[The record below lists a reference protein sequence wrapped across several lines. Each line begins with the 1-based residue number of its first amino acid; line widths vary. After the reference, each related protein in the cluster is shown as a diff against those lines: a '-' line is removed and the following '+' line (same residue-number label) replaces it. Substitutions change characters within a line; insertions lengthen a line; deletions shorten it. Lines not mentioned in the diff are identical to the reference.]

1 MKRLLSLALFFVFI
15 FSGSIQAFS
24 QNEKLKE
31 TRVLIKTEYGN
42 MVIKLYDDTPLHRD
56 NFIKLT
62 ESGFYNDLLF
72 HRIISGF
79 MIQGGDPDSKNANL
93 ESNLGQGG
101 PGYTIP
107 AEILPHYYHKKGAL
121 AAARKPDQVN
131 LERASSGSQFYIVQG
146 KPQNT
151 QILVNLQDRKNLS
164 NPGMDFQYSDQAIK
178 DYGNL
183 GGSPHLDGE
192 YTIFGEVIE
201 GMDVIDK
208 IAKVAVNS
216 QSRPLENIKM
226 SVEVLKK

>member
-1 MKRLLSLALFFVFI
+1 MKRLLLLALFFLLV
-15 FSGSIQAFS
+15 FSGSFQAFG
-24 QNEKLKE
+24 QTEKSKE

-56 NFIKLT
+56 NFIKLA

-72 HRIISGF
+72 HRVISGF
-79 MIQGGDPDSKNANL
+79 MIQGGDPDSKNADL
-93 ESNLGQGG
+93 GTALGQGG

-107 AEILPHYYHKKGAL
+107 AEIQPHYYHKKGAL
-121 AAARKPDQVN
+121 AAARKPDQGN
-131 LERASSGSQFYIVQG
+131 PERESSGSQFYIVQG

-164 NPGMDFQYSDQAIK
+164 NPGMDFQYSDQAFK

-201 GMDVIDK
+201 GLSVIDA
-208 IAKVAVNS
+208 IAKVAVNP
-216 QSRPLENIKM
+216 QNRPLADVKM
-226 SVEVLKK
+226 SIEILKK

>member
-1 MKRLLSLALFFVFI
+1 MKHLFLHALFFALVLTSTF
-15 FSGSIQAFS
+15 QAFG
-24 QNEKLKE
+24 QNEKSSE

-42 MVIKLYDDTPLHRD
+42 MVVKLYDDTPLHRD
-56 NFIKLT
+56 NFIKLAET
-62 ESGFYNDLLF
+62 GFYNDLLF

-79 MIQGGDPDSKNANL
+79 MIQGGDPDSKNADL
-93 ESNLGQGG
+93 ETALGQGG

-107 AEILPHYYHKKGAL
+107 AEIKPHYYHKKGAL

-131 LERASSGSQFYIVQG
+131 PERASSGSQFYIVQG

-201 GMDVIDK
+201 GLDVIDK
-208 IAKVAVNS
+208 LARVAVNS
-216 QSRPLENIKM
+216 QSRPLADIKM

>member
-1 MKRLLSLALFFVFI
+1 MKRLLLLALFFMLV
-15 FSGSIQAFS
+15 FSGSFKAFG
-24 QNEKLKE
+24 QTEKSKE

-42 MVIKLYDDTPLHRD
+42 MLVKLYDDTPLHRD
-56 NFIKLT
+56 NFIKLA
-62 ESGFYNDLLF
+62 EGGFYNDLIF

-79 MIQGGDPDSKNANL
+79 MIQGGDPDSKNADL
-93 ESNLGQGG
+93 ETQLGQGG

-107 AEILPHYYHKKGAL
+107 AEIKPHYYHKKGAL

-131 LERASSGSQFYIVQG
+131 PEWESNGSQFYIVQG

-201 GMDVIDK
+201 GLAVIDA
-208 IAKVAVNS
+208 IAKVAVNP
-216 QSRPLENIKM
+216 QNRPLADIKM